1 MLPHQYD
8 ALVAKVRRRYPNE
21 IGGRNHNDIQ
31 NLQTLAAKID
41 QEEAEEKAKAPLIEA
56 ATRLYHIKDRA
67 HTAKR
72 KIDAAQESIAKNR
85 RLHAI
90 NAAASEM
97 LDPVEMP
104 TWPNKPKTVED
115 HEAAIG
121 EAQILAADLERR
133 AGKIGSYVR
142 GWDTASMAEQNR
154 SLILALAN
162 RLDRLEAK

>member
-21 IGGRNHNDIQ
+21 IGGRNHNDIL

-41 QEEAEEKAKAPLIEA
+41 REDAEEKAKAPLIEA
-56 ATRLYHIKDRA
+56 GTRLHHIKERA
-67 HTAKR
+67 HVAKR
-72 KIDAAQESIAKNR
+72 KIDAAQESMAKNR

-97 LDPVEMP
+97 LDPVELP
-104 TWPNKPKTVED
+104 VWSNSIKTVED
-115 HEAAIG
+115 YEAATG
-121 EAQILAADLERR
+121 AAEILAADLERR
-133 AGKIGSYVR
+133 AAKIGSYVR
-142 GWDTASMAEQNR
+142 IWDTASMAEQNR
-154 SLILALAN
+154 SLILALAD